1 MSIKVFAE
9 GNTLRVIDCTGEMP
23 QGREIELFTSE
34 EIEKLAA
41 QRIWQSIPKE
51 SREDMMFQTQSK
63 SYQEWMKEDEWDQAV
78 EALPVD
84 ATLTLAE
91 FKA

>member
-1 MSIKVFAE
+1 ME
-9 GNTLRVIDCTGEMP
+9 NTLKRQQMLDLQIP
-23 QGREIELFTSE
+23 F
-34 EIEKLAA
+34 EKLAA
-41 QRIWQSIPKE
+41 QRIWQSIPKQ

-63 SYQEWMKEDEWDQAV
+63 SYQEWMKEDAWDQAV

-84 ATLTLAE
+84 ATLPLAE

>member
-9 GNTLRVIDCTGEMP
+9 GNTLRIIDCTGEMP

-41 QRIWQSIPKE
+41 QRIWHSIPKE
-51 SREDMMFQTQSK
+51 TRENMMFQTQSK
-63 SYQEWMKEDEWDQAV
+63 SYQEWMKEDEWDQSV

-84 ATLTLAE
+84 ATLPLAE

>member
-9 GNTLRVIDCTGEMP
+9 GNTLRIIDCTGEMP

-63 SYQEWMKEDEWDQAV
+63 SYQEWMKEDEWDQVV
-78 EALPVD
+78 EAIPVD
-84 ATLTLAE
+84 STLPLDE

>member
-9 GNTLRVIDCTGEMP
+9 GNTLRVIDCSGELP

-34 EIEKLAA
+34 EIEKMAA

-63 SYQEWMKEDEWDQAV
+63 SYQEWMKEDEWDFV
-78 EALPVD
+78 VKALPVTT
-84 ATLTLAE
+84 TLPLGE

>member
-1 MSIKVFAE
+1 MRIKVFTE
-9 GNTLRVIDCTGEMP
+9 KNTLRVINCSGEMP
-23 QGREIELFTSE
+23 LGREIELFTSE

-51 SREDMMFQTQSK
+51 SREDMMFQTQPK
-63 SYQEWMKEDEWDQAV
+63 SYQEWMTEDEWDQTV
-78 EALPVD
+78 EALPVA
-84 ATLTLAE
+84 ATLPLAE

>member
-1 MSIKVFAE
+1 MSIKVFVE
-9 GNTLRVIDCTGEMP
+9 GNTLRIIDCTGEMT
-23 QGREIELFTSE
+23 QGFEIELFTSE

-63 SYQEWMKEDEWDQAV
+63 SYQEWMKEDEWDQVV
-78 EALPVD
+78 EAIPVD
-84 ATLTLAE
+84 STLPLDE

>member
-9 GNTLRVIDCTGEMP
+9 GHTLRVIDCSGEMP
-23 QGREIELFTSE
+23 QEREIELFTSE
-34 EIEKLAA
+34 EIEKMAA

-51 SREDMMFQTQSK
+51 SREDRMFQTQSK
-63 SYQEWMKEDEWDQAV
+63 SYQEWMKEDEWDLV
-78 EALPVD
+78 EEALPVA
-84 ATLTLAE
+84 ATLPLGE

>member
-9 GNTLRVIDCTGEMP
+9 GNTLRVIDCSGEMP

-41 QRIWQSIPKE
+41 QRIWHSIPKE
-51 SREDMMFQTQSK
+51 TREDMMFQTQSK
-63 SYQEWMKEDEWDQAV
+63 SYQDWMKEDSWDIAI
-78 EALPVD
+78 EALPVA
-84 ATLTLAE
+84 ATLPLAS